1 MDLLVGLASLVVALW
16 LTQQL
21 KMPFPSNVVAIVLV
35 ALVVYVLFW
44 SLAASIVDLLASV
57 TRAASAV
64 PVAVPVVLLLG
75 IGIGY
80 YLCRRRTP
88 GGGDPFGSL

>member
-16 LTQQL
+16 FTQQL
-21 KMPFPSNVVAIVLV
+21 KMPFPSNVVAIVLM
-35 ALVVYVLFW
+35 ALVVYILLW
-44 SLAASIVDLLASV
+44 SLAASVVDLLGSV
-57 TRAASAV
+57 TRAASTV
-64 PVAVPVVLLLG
+64 PAAIPLVLLLG